1 MKASIRNGW
10 CFFYVWRNLFF
21 LCPFLR
27 KEVSTVAN
35 RIMGITVEIGAILA
49 IFPERGQKVPPLSLF
64 GGEKRP
70 TYNKQRVQGKSYL
83 LEQHLD
89 GDISNAYLS
98 VNLRSIKATKT
109 VDKLCNIS
117 YWLIKLNLVVR
128 MYCSSSLR

>member
-10 CFFYVWRNLFF
+10 CFFHVWRNLFF

-89 GDISNAYLS
+89 GDISNAYLA
-98 VNLRSIKATKT
+98 VNLRSIKAAKT
-109 VDKLCNIS
+109 AD
-117 YWLIKLNLVVR
+117 
-128 MYCSSSLR
+128 